1 MALTQISTEG
11 IKNGTITG
19 SDLATNVDL
28 VDNQKIRFGTG
39 NDLEIVHNSSENHFI
54 VSQNTFFKGNIF
66 WGVRNSSNQGVIEA
80 LTTSR
85 TVDLYGGST
94 KVLSTSATG
103 VTIRQG
109 FHIQNSEFNMT
120 TNGTKI
126 LDFETGGTNSVI
138 FRHNPSD
145 ASLSTFMKAIH
156 GGAVEL
162 YHDGDGNK
170 KFETTTNGVRVVN
183 IPNNQGLD
191 LSGTGNNTAVR
202 FMSTGS
208 SPGHSYRVNFHSTT
222 GGLFN
227 SPCLSF
233 DKTAT
238 NGDFSGHIGAIS
250 DDGFHLAD
258 DKKLHLGG
266 KVTSGDFQIYHDGSA
281 SYIDNTHSGGLYIR
295 GGSSTGYVVALQAK
309 NSENSVKCIGDG
321 AVELYH
327 DGSKKLNTESFG
339 VDITGILRADELKLA
354 ADNQKLRIGS
364 SADLEIFHDGTDSKI
379 YNSSATPLKIQNV
392 GSNGATV
399 HIQARPDEEGIK
411 LLNNSGESQ
420 VELYYDGNKKFHTI
434 SAGATI
440 TGRLE
445 IDRGSSV
452 EQAIDIKTTGTT
464 SASRIRFLE
473 SGTLKAQVAYSHGE
487 DQIEIVGNAGQK
499 AAFFTNGNQRLFID
513 TSGNIG
519 FNRTNTNAGDS
530 QTQASVATPN
540 RVVFNNQYSNGYT
553 DNSLKVY
560 LFNDGAT
567 RQGFTSGPQYDIQY
581 HSSGHSTLTKHSF
594 YTANTERLRINSDT
608 NGRYLGRTPLNPAES
623 AEEIKNDVSGTPDND
638 WYYIKQFGNVARLH
652 YCVFKD
658 KNGNDIA
665 GGPWTMN
672 WVAGVHPN
680 QFSTNG
686 STALGQYLN
695 LCKGIGI
702 DKPGRGMENSRT
714 TTQVYGAW
722 LAVKRA
728 LWDLDPGFFEGASAA
743 SGGVLLMPLLN
754 SNGEGGS
761 SAHRLVYATGT
772 ATHIPPNQDGDHCNA
787 SQLFCGWWGGND
799 FSSWATDNNSVP
811 SPEDW
816 GPQDAAHTGNI
827 GAKSNSTTQKPS
839 WRDLMLVT
847 CIYK

>member
-1 MALTQISTEG
+1 MIAA
-11 IKNGTITG
+11 N
-19 SDLATNVDL
+19 AN
-28 VDNQKIRFGTG
+28 
-39 NDLEIVHNSSENHFI
+39 
-54 VSQNTFFKGNIF
+54 
-66 WGVRNSSNQGVIEA
+66 
-80 LTTSR
+80 
-85 TVDLYGGST
+85 
-94 KVLSTSATG
+94 
-103 VTIRQG
+103 
-109 FHIQNSEFNMT
+109 
-120 TNGTKI
+120 
-126 LDFETGGTNSVI
+126 
-138 FRHNPSD
+138 
-145 ASLSTFMKAIH
+145 
-156 GGAVEL
+156 GAVEL
-162 YHDGDGNK
+162 YYDSSKKAETDTFGFEVFGEFRVGGSHSHTHFNYQDGGNNYI
-170 KFETTTNGVRVVN
+170 T
-183 IPNNQGLD
+183 QGNSSQTFFRNA
-191 LSGTGNNTAVR
+191 SGTVR
-202 FMSTGS
+202 TQIQTD
-208 SPGHSYRVNFHSTT
+208 GHWRWKDGIKAEF
-222 GGLFN
+222 
-227 SPCLSF
+227 
-233 DKTAT
+233 
-238 NGDFSGHIGAIS
+238 GDS
-250 DDGFHLAD
+250 DDL
-258 DKKLHLGG
+258 
-266 KVTSGDFQIYHDGSA
+266 QIYHDGTNSWIA
-281 SYIDNTHSGGLYIR
+281 NATGGLR
-295 GGSSTGYVVALQAK
+295 LSVAGGSNQVQINKGTVDEQMAK
-309 NSENSVKCIGDG
+309 FIADG

-327 DGSKKLNTESFG
+327 NNVKKFETTSAGVSVTGNLDLPDNTSG
-339 VDITGILRADELKLA
+339 NASLRLGNSQDFFM
-354 ADNQKLRIGS
+354 N
-364 SADLEIFHDGTDSKI
+364 HNGTDSFI
-379 YNSSATPLKIQNV
+379 INNTGDLYIRDL
-392 GSNGATV
+392 NGDV
-399 HIQARPDEEGIK
+399 HIQGKDSEDSVVAKADGA
-411 LLNNSGESQ
+411 
-420 VELYYDGNKKFHTI
+420 VELYYNNGKRFETTNN
-434 SAGATI
+434 GAEI

-445 IDRGSSV
+445 IDRGSAV
-452 EQAIDIKTTGTT
+452 EQAIDINTTGTT

-473 SGTLKAQVAYSHGE
+473 SGTLKAQIAYSHGG
-487 DQIEIVGNAGQK
+487 DQIEVVGNAGQK

-530 QTQASVATPN
+530 QTQASVANPN

-581 HSSGHSTLTKHSF
+581 HSSGHATLTKHSF

-658 KNGNDIA
+658 KDGNDIA

-686 STALGQYLN
+686 STALSQYLN

-728 LWDLDPGFFEGASAA
+728 LWDLDPGFFEGATAA

-772 ATHIPPNQDGDHCNA
+772 ATHIPPNENGDHCNA
-787 SQLFCGWWGGND
+787 NQLFCGWWGGND

-816 GPQDAAHTGNI
+816 GPGDAAHTGNI

-847 CIYK
+847 CVYK

>member
-1 MALTQISTEG
+1 MALTQISTQG
-11 IKNGTITG
+11 IKDGTITG

-28 VDNQKIRFGTG
+28 VDNQKLRLGTG
-39 NDLEIVHNSSENHFI
+39 NDLEI
-54 VSQNTFFKGNIF
+54 
-66 WGVRNSSNQGVIEA
+66 
-80 LTTSR
+80 
-85 TVDLYGGST
+85 
-94 KVLSTSATG
+94 
-103 VTIRQG
+103 
-109 FHIQNSEFNMT
+109 
-120 TNGTKI
+120 
-126 LDFETGGTNSVI
+126 
-138 FRHNPSD
+138 
-145 ASLSTFMKAIH
+145 
-156 GGAVEL
+156 
-162 YHDGDGNK
+162 
-170 KFETTTNGVRVVN
+170 
-183 IPNNQGLD
+183 
-191 LSGTGNNTAVR
+191 
-202 FMSTGS
+202 
-208 SPGHSYRVNFHSTT
+208 
-222 GGLFN
+222 
-227 SPCLSF
+227 
-233 DKTAT
+233 
-238 NGDFSGHIGAIS
+238 
-250 DDGFHLAD
+250 
-258 DKKLHLGG
+258 
-266 KVTSGDFQIYHDGSA
+266 YHDGSN
-281 SYIDNTHSGGLYIR
+281 SYIANATGGLR
-295 GGSSTGYVVALQAK
+295 LSVAGGSNQVQINKGTVDEQMAK
-309 NSENSVKCIGDG
+309 FIADG

-327 DGSKKLNTESFG
+327 NNVKKFETTSTGVSVTGNLDLPDNTSGNASLRFG
-339 VDITGILRADELKLA
+339 NSQDFFM
-354 ADNQKLRIGS
+354 N
-364 SADLEIFHDGTDSKI
+364 HNGTDSFI
-379 YNSSATPLKIQNV
+379 INNTGDLYIRDL
-392 GSNGATV
+392 NGDV
-399 HIQARPDEEGIK
+399 HIQGKDSEDSVVAKADGA
-411 LLNNSGESQ
+411 
-420 VELYYDGNKKFHTI
+420 VELYYNNGKRFETTNN
-434 SAGATI
+434 GAEI

-445 IDRGSSV
+445 IDRGSAV
-452 EQAIDIKTTGTT
+452 EQAIDINTTGTT

-473 SGTLKAQVAYSHGE
+473 SGTLKAQIAYSHGG
-487 DQIEIVGNAGQK
+487 DQIEVVGNAGQK

-530 QTQASVATPN
+530 QTQASVANPN

-581 HSSGHSTLTKHSF
+581 HSSGHATLTKHSF

-658 KNGNDIA
+658 KDGNDIA

-686 STALGQYLN
+686 STALSQYLN

-728 LWDLDPGFFEGASAA
+728 LWDLDPGFFEGATAA

-772 ATHIPPNQDGDHCNA
+772 ATHIPPNENGDHCNA
-787 SQLFCGWWGGND
+787 NQLFCGWWGGND

-816 GPQDAAHTGNI
+816 GPGDAAHTGNI

-847 CIYK
+847 CVYK